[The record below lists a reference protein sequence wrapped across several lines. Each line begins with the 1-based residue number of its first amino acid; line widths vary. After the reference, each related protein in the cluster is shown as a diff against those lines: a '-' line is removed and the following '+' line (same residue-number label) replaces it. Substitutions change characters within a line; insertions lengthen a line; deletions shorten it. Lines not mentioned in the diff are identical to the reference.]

1 MMTRSTAASLRCL
14 RGFSSACCL
23 ALLLAACGVSPGGVS
38 STPDRPAPRKAAP
51 VRQPA
56 RTTPRD
62 PQVQSGPG
70 LEGIIGAN
78 RQQLLRQFGEP
89 RLDVWEGD
97 ARKLQFTGAACVL
110 DIYLYPTTTS
120 REPRATFVDTRR
132 SSDGQEVD
140 RAACVAAL
148 RRP

>member
-1 MMTRSTAASLRCL
+1 MMTSSTAASLRRL
-14 RGFSSACCL
+14 RGIASASCL
-23 ALLLAACGVSPGGVS
+23 ALLLAACGASPGGVS
-38 STPDRPAPRKAAP
+38 STPERPAPRKLPA

-56 RTTPRD
+56 RTLPRD
-62 PQVQSGPG
+62 PQVQSVPG
-70 LEGIIGAN
+70 LEGVIGAN
-78 RQQLLRQFGEP
+78 RQQLLRAFGEP
-89 RLDVWEGD
+89 RLEVWEGD

-110 DIYLYPTTTS
+110 DIYLYPTTAS
-120 REPRATFVDTRR
+120 REPRATFADARR

>member
-1 MMTRSTAASLRCL
+1 MMTSSTAAFPRRL
-14 RGFSSACCL
+14 RGIFPACCL
-23 ALLLAACGVSPGGVS
+23 ALLLAACAGSPGGVAS
-38 STPDRPAPRKAAP
+38 SPERPAPRKVPA

-56 RTTPRD
+56 RTVPRD
-62 PQVQSGPG
+62 PQVQSVPG
-70 LEGIIGAN
+70 LEGVIGAN

-140 RAACVAAL
+140 RADCVTAL